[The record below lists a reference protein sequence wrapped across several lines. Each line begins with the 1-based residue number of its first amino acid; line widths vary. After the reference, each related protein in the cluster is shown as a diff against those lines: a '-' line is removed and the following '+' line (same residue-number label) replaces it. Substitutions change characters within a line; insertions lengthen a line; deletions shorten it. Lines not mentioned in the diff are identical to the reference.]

1 MLAEVSRDTEAKA
14 SGKPRNSPLIR
25 LVRQGIRRLGWG
37 VADQA
42 VSSLTN
48 FAVSIFVARSV
59 GLVQFGAFSLAY
71 VTYGFALN
79 ASRGLATDPLMVRFS
94 GVEPPVW
101 RRAVASCSG
110 TAVTVGV
117 ATGICALVA
126 AALLGGT
133 ARLAFFG
140 LALTLPGLMLQDSW
154 RFAFFASGRG
164 KQALLNDLV
173 WGVMLL
179 PALLILRSTGHGSVF
194 WFVFAW
200 GAAANVAALVGPLQA
215 RVIPKV
221 SGTWGWL
228 SRHRDL
234 GPRYLAEGTAS
245 AASNQLR
252 IYGVGLIVG
261 LAAVGSLQAA
271 NTLMGPF
278 MVIFYGLSLVTIP
291 EAAHVLRTS
300 PRHLPLFSL
309 VLGTGLAIAAVAWGI
324 ILLIALPRGLG
335 GVMLGRLWRPAYPLV
350 LPTVIAIVGA
360 CFNAGVGAGLHAL
373 GAARR
378 SLRAMV
384 LTSAIYIVLGIA
396 GAALDG
402 VVGAARGAAAA
413 NWLGTIVWW
422 WQLTRA
428 LRESDKIPEN
438 TRFWPSRPAGRHRGA
453 EQHGGAK
460 RKPPESSTH
469 SHRTS

>member
-1 MLAEVSRDTEAKA
+1 M
-14 SGKPRNSPLIR
+14 
-25 LVRQGIRRLGWG
+25 RQGIRRLGWG

-94 GVEPPVW
+94 GVDPPVW

-117 ATGICALVA
+117 ATGICALGA
-126 AALLGGT
+126 AVLLGGT
-133 ARLAFFG
+133 ARLAFLG

-164 KQALLNDLV
+164 NQALINDLV

-179 PALLILRSTGHGSVF
+179 PALLILRSTGHASVF

-221 SGTWGWL
+221 SQTWQWL

-234 GPRYLAEGTAS
+234 GPRYLLEGTAS

-252 IYGVGLIVG
+252 VYGVGLIVG

-278 MVIFYGLSLVTIP
+278 MVIFFGLSLVTIP

-309 VLGTGLAIAAVAWGI
+309 VLGTGLAIAAVAWGV
-324 ILLIALPRGLG
+324 ILLVALPHGLG

-360 CFNAGVGAGLHAL
+360 CLNSGVGAGLHAL

-378 SLRAMV
+378 SLRAMMFA
-384 LTSAIYIVLGIA
+384 SGMYITLGIA
-396 GAALDG
+396 GAALHG
-402 VVGAARGAAAA
+402 VVGAAYGAAVA
-413 NWLGTIVWW
+413 NWLGTLYWW
-422 WQLTRA
+422 WQLSRA
-428 LRESDKIPEN
+428 LQESDKIPEG
-438 TRFWPSRPAGRHRGA
+438 TRFWPSRPAAGRHRSA
-453 EQHGGAK
+453 EQGGAGR
-460 RKPPESSTH
+460 RKPPVPATRG
-469 SHRTS
+469 HRTS